1 MNYKKVNIKNGVNV
15 HLLNTNKFKT
25 NLFSVFLTVPLQRE
39 TVTKNALVTAVLRR
53 GTKQMPTQ
61 DEISKNLENMY
72 GASFDCGVEKTGDN
86 HIIKFYLEGINDEY
100 LPNNETIFNKCLEI
114 LLSIAFDPVTE
125 KGIFLQEYVE
135 SEKQNLIQ
143 IINGKID
150 NKNRYAFERCV
161 EEMYKNKPY
170 GLYKYGY
177 AEDLEN
183 IDAKNLYD
191 YYINLINTAKIDV
204 FVSGNLSEDIVQEIK
219 NNKMINSIKERQPNY
234 AVNKAINSNNLEN
247 EQLPK
252 QIEEK
257 LQINQGKLL
266 LGLQTFNNK
275 TSEQHINN
283 PIRKYATS
291 IYNIILGGSANSKL
305 FQNVREK
312 ASLAYTASSNYI
324 RVKDNIFIR
333 SGIEIANYEKALNI
347 IKEQLEQIE
356 NGDFTDEEV
365 ENAKKLVISTV
376 SSIPDS
382 QDAEIT
388 YYLGQE
394 LSEGF
399 VTIDEYIANIKNVTK
414 QDVIEVA
421 KEITI
426 NTIYFLRN

>member
-1 MNYKKVNIKNGVNV
+1 
-15 HLLNTNKFKT
+15 
-25 NLFSVFLTVPLQRE
+25 
-39 TVTKNALVTAVLRR
+39 
-53 GTKQMPTQ
+53 
-61 DEISKNLENMY
+61 
-72 GASFDCGVEKTGDN
+72 
-86 HIIKFYLEGINDEY
+86 
-100 LPNNETIFNKCLEI
+100 
-114 LLSIAFDPVTE
+114 
-125 KGIFLQEYVE
+125 
-135 SEKQNLIQ
+135 
-143 IINGKID
+143 
-150 NKNRYAFERCV
+150 
-161 EEMYKNKPY
+161 
-170 GLYKYGY
+170 
-177 AEDLEN
+177 
-183 IDAKNLYD
+183 
-191 YYINLINTAKIDV
+191 
-204 FVSGNLSEDIVQEIK
+204 
-219 NNKMINSIKERQPNY
+219 MINSIKERQPNY

-347 IKEQLEQIE
+347 IKEQLEHIE

>member
-125 KGIFLQEYVE
+125 RGFFLQKYVE

-143 IINGKID
+143 IINGKIE

-177 AEDLEN
+177 AEDLEK

-191 YYINLINTAKIDV
+191 YYINLINTAKIDI
-204 FVSGNLSEDIVQEIK
+204 FVSGNLSENIVQEIK

-234 AVNKAINSNNLEN
+234 TVNKAINGNNLEN

-252 QIEEK
+252 EIEEK

-275 TSEQHINN
+275 TSEEHINN

-347 IKEQLEQIE
+347 IKDQLEQIK
-356 NGDFTDEEV
+356 NGEFTDDEV

-382 QDAEIT
+382 QDTEIT

-399 VTIDEYIANIKNVTK
+399 VTIEEYIKQIKNVTK
-414 QDVIEVA
+414 QDVIDVA